1 LDIKNSAETKLFR
14 HYFSPQKQSIK
25 NQSMKNTT
33 KIFVLL
39 LLTVIASSCFKKI
52 KEDLT
57 PSGSASITANG
68 TTVDLGTP
76 TGVTLLG
83 IVTVEALK
91 NKNGFTLVLNKSD
104 IKPGKTYDL
113 KSSTG
118 VFTFLNDGTYYVP
131 NTGTLEITKFTDNKI
146 VEGKFNFEGAAVG
159 SVSKRMTATGTF
171 SVSIIL

>member
-1 LDIKNSAETKLFR
+1 
-14 HYFSPQKQSIK
+14 
-25 NQSMKNTT
+25 MKNTT
-33 KIFVLL
+33 KILVLF
-39 LLTVIASSCFKKI
+39 LLTVVASSCLKKI

-57 PSGSASITANG
+57 PSGTASIVVNG

-76 TGVTLLG
+76 TAVTLFG

-104 IKPGKTYDL
+104 IKAGKTYDL

-118 VFTFLNDGTYYVP
+118 IFTFLNDGTYYVP
-131 NTGTLEITKFTDNKI
+131 STGTLEITKFTDNKI
-146 VEGKFNFEGAAVG
+146 VEGVFNFEGAAAG
-159 SVSKRMTATGTF
+159 SVSKRMSATGTF

>member
-1 LDIKNSAETKLFR
+1 
-14 HYFSPQKQSIK
+14 
-25 NQSMKNTT
+25 MKSTT
-33 KIFVLL
+33 KILILL
-39 LLTVIASSCFKKI
+39 LVTVVASSCLKKI

-76 TGVTLLG
+76 KAVTVLGV
-83 IVTVEALK
+83 VTVEALK
-91 NKNGFTLVLNKSD
+91 DKNGFTLLLNKSE
-104 IKPGKTYDL
+104 IKTGKTYDL

-131 NTGTLEITKFTDNKI
+131 NTGLLEITKFTDNKI

-159 SVSKRMTATGTF
+159 SVSKRMTATGVF
-171 SVSIIL
+171 SVNIIL